1 MKQIHNNKVT
11 DETIVAYYKSK
22 KTLHQTSSELNMS
35 VVTLWRRAK
44 KLNIFWSDLPRNP
57 SNKISLEDILNGQHP
72 YYQTFKLKNR
82 LINEGLKKNIC
93 EICGIEQWNDKPIN
107 MQLDH
112 INGNS
117 HDHSFKN
124 LRLVCP
130 NCHSQTDTF
139 SGKNK

>member
-1 MKQIHNNKVT
+1 
-11 DETIVAYYKSK
+11 
-22 KTLHQTSSELNMS
+22 MS

-44 KLNIFWSDLPRNP
+44 KLNLFWSDLPRNP
-57 SNKISLEDILNGQHP
+57 SNKISLQDILNGYHP

-93 EICGIEQWNDKPIN
+93 EMCGIKQWYEKPIN

-117 HDHSFKN
+117 HDHSIEN
-124 LRLVCP
+124 LRLLCP